1 MEAFFVV
8 VVAVSVLAVGVL
20 ALVGLRRM
28 NATMQPTEQS
38 AGPQES

>member
-8 VVAVSVLAVGVL
+8 VVAVCVLGVGVL

-28 NATMQPTEQS
+28 RSTMDPTHPSDSRER
-38 AGPQES
+38 